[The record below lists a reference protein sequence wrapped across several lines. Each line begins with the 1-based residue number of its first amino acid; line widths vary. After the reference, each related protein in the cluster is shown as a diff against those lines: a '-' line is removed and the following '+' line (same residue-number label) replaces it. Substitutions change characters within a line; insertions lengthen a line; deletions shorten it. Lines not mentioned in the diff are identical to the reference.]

1 MNQERIRQQ
10 IVFICEIDKVKQI
23 MRRTL
28 LMDSSRRENDAEH
41 SWHLALMALLLA
53 EYSDEPV
60 DVARVIKMV
69 LIHDLVEIDAGATF
83 LYASDRNAADT
94 RAAEEA
100 AAERIFGLLPFDQG
114 TELKELWQ
122 EFEAKQTTDA
132 RFAGAL
138 DRLQPLLHNYL
149 TRGQAWQDHG
159 IVSEQVLRMNGVIA
173 DGSADLWDFARNLIE
188 DAVNKGYLAAE

>member
-41 SWHLALMALLLA
+41 SWHLAMMALLLA

-138 DRLQPLLHNYL
+138 DRLQPLLHNYRWEGRPPRPRDQSL
-149 TRGQAWQDHG
+149 LECDPSPCPQ
-159 IVSEQVLRMNGVIA
+159 
-173 DGSADLWDFARNLIE
+173 FP
-188 DAVNKGYLAAE
+188 